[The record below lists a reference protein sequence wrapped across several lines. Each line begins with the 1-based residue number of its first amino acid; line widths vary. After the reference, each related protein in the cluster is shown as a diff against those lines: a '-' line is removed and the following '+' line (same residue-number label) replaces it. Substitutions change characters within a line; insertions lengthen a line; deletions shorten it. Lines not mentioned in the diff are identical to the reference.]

1 MLSIDLWSNKQLH
14 RRFSS
19 LVISFQVKS
28 YTILGLLADDRKIIR
43 SLSLKHRHPQFD
55 KIVSNFE
62 ITNIRFSALLDECSS
77 LIQVMSFD

>member
-1 MLSIDLWSNKQLH
+1 
-14 RRFSS
+14 
-19 LVISFQVKS
+19 VKT

-43 SLSLKHRHPQFD
+43 SLSWKHRNPQFD

-77 LIQVMSFD
+77 L